1 MQRENHLWDDQS
13 ARLKQDPTDTLRE
26 YLRSI
31 SHYTTLRADEELV
44 LSRDVE
50 RWTLLKEIRKRLVE
64 QLNSDP
70 SVSYL
75 ASILISNIF
84 KELFLLR
91 TLGRCAKPELPLGTP
106 LSVLLRDSEVRKIM
120 DSPVSECMCETIS
133 DEIGVESGEVPARI
147 ADLSKLVN
155 LIPVQ
160 IITTMEDALW
170 PDLYRESLE
179 SIHNALKGQEREIE
193 NWWSI
198 IEERGE
204 AASELMIKQNLRLV
218 VAVAKKYIGFGIPVI
233 DLIQEGNLGLMQAV
247 ERYNPH
253 FGYRFSTFAI
263 YWIMNSITRT
273 VGEYDYSV
281 REAFIKTITQDIPYD
296 DVAKMVTNK
305 DIDVLTERLMKALE
319 NLPPRSRM
327 VFALTLGLIDGR
339 PRSYEEVGM
348 ELGLAQEHVHQL
360 ECEAIAMLS
369 LDSVELKIASELVRM
384 RSSIKFAQEGYA
396 PSI

>member
-1 MQRENHLWDDQS
+1 MRQENHLWDDQF
-13 ARLKQDPTDTLRE
+13 KKPEQDPTDTLRE

-31 SHYTTLRADEELV
+31 SHYTTLRADEELA
-44 LSRDVE
+44 LCRDVE
-50 RWTLLKEIRKRLVE
+50 CWTLLKEIRLRLFE
-64 QLNSDP
+64 QLNSEP
-70 SVSYL
+70 SISYL
-75 ASILISNIF
+75 ASTLLSNIF

-91 TLGRCAKPELPLGTP
+91 TLGRCANPGLPLGTP
-106 LSVLLRDSEVRKIM
+106 LSVLLEDSEVRKII
-120 DSPVSECMCETIS
+120 DSPVSEWLCETIS

-179 SIHNALKGQEREIE
+179 SIHNALKDQEREIE
-193 NWWSI
+193 NWWSV

-204 AASELMIKQNLRLV
+204 AASQRMAAHNLRLV
-218 VAVAKKYIGFGIPVI
+218 VSVARRYMGLGIPLL

-281 REAFIKTITQDIPYD
+281 REAFIKTIIQDIPYD

-327 VFALTLGLIDGR
+327 VFALTSGLIDGR
-339 PRSYEEVGM
+339 IRPYEEVSM
-348 ELGLAQEHVHQL
+348 ELGLAQECIRQL
-360 ECEAIAMLS
+360 KDQATTMLG
-369 LDSVELKIASELVRM
+369 LDSVELQIASAFVRM
-384 RSSIKFAQEGYA
+384 RSASI
-396 PSI
+396 